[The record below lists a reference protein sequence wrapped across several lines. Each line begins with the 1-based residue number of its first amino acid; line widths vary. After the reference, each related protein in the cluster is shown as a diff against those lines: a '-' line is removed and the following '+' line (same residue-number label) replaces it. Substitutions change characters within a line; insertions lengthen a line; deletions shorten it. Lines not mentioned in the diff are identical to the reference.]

1 MWFMRFPIDAVFLDR
16 EHRVL
21 KIVRGLRPWRVSGC
35 RGAKAVVELAAGECE
50 RVGLR
55 EGERLVLVRDPGRAP
70 AARAA

>member
-16 EHRVL
+16 EDRVL
-21 KIVRGLRPWRVSGC
+21 RIVRELKPWRVSGC
-35 RGAKAVVELAAGECE
+35 RGAKAVVELAAGESD

-55 EGERLVLVRDPGRAP
+55 EGERLVVVRKPGRAP